1 MIDALFSVNSVTAI
15 ITSEKS
21 RHIAPRQIPE
31 KNATSS
37 GRLLSGLEICIV
49 GDKLGLWRLRATVG
63 FNVS

>member
-1 MIDALFSVNSVTAI
+1 MMDALFSVNSVTAI

-37 GRLLSGLEICIV
+37 DRLLSGLEIFIA
-49 GDKLGLWRLRATVG
+49 GDKLGLWKLRATIG
-63 FNVS
+63 FKVS